1 MSRHSDTLSCIPNQP
16 VFALTPYCCVLSGE
30 ATNTNFIVLC
40 LTRSGLEPTIY
51 RTRGEHANHY
61 TINAVQI
68 IIDTSYIV
76 CKVCLTCNLF
86 ENTKMCSFDN
96 WTSSYCE
103 SVAKITPS
111 LIWQKYYVGSYAST
125 PNQEWPI
132 TDCWK
137 NIMCG
142 NTDRDPNQVWLL
154 IVHVY
159 KPVNRFL
166 EWICLHWFQIKVIA
180 HQSRQSYLSY
190 FGKLSYTEN
199 KLK

>member
-1 MSRHSDTLSCIPNQP
+1 MSRHLDTLSCIPSQP
-16 VFALTPYCCVLSGE
+16 VFALIPYCCVLNGE
-30 ATNTNFIVLC
+30 ATNTNVIVLG

-68 IIDTSYIV
+68 IIDTRYNV

-111 LIWQKYYVGSYAST
+111 LIWQKYYVGRYAST

-137 NIMCG
+137 NIFCG
-142 NTDRDPNQVWLL
+142 NTDRDPNQVWLF
-154 IVHVY
+154 IVHVRT
-159 KPVNRFL
+159 NLWIGFL
-166 EWICLHWFQIKVIA
+166 NEFACTDSRSKLLHISPDRVTFLISVSWAIQKI
-180 HQSRQSYLSY
+180 
-190 FGKLSYTEN
+190 N
-199 KLK
+199 